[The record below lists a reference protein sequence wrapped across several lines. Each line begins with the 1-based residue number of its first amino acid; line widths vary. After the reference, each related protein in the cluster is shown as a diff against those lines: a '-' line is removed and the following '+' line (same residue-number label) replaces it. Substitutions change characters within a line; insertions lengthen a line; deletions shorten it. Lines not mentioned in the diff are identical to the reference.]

1 MRGNTLN
8 LTSFHV
14 SPGGHP
20 VHTGA
25 PTPPTGD
32 EGGGRDDA
40 GGDEVD
46 GDEVGG
52 DEVDGD
58 EVGGD
63 EAGGDEVDEDEGE
76 AMQLF
81 CDQAHPDDVH
91 NPSLD

>member
-1 MRGNTLN
+1 MRGNMLN

-32 EGGGRDDA
+32 EGGGR
-40 GGDEVD
+40 
-46 GDEVGG
+46 DEVGG

>member
-1 MRGNTLN
+1 M
-8 LTSFHV
+8 

-20 VHTGA
+20 EHTGA

-32 EGGGRDDA
+32 EGGGPEEA
-40 GGDEVD
+40 GGDEADGKEVG

-52 DEVDGD
+52 DDVGGD

-63 EAGGDEVDEDEGE
+63 EADEDEGK

>member
-1 MRGNTLN
+1 MRGNMLN

-20 VHTGA
+20 LHTGA

-32 EGGGRDDA
+32 EGGGRD
-40 GGDEVD
+40 
-46 GDEVGG
+46 EVGG

-58 EVGGD
+58 EVD
-63 EAGGDEVDEDEGE
+63 EGEGE